1 MTALLPNASEHGHQ
15 TFMSDL
21 KGLLDET
28 VTGLG
33 AGAPTYLADL
43 VRQGGHGFRPRL
55 VEETAFARSRQ
66 SHRGLTLRLAAS
78 VEVLHVASLIHD
90 DYVDGAHCRR
100 GLTTPRSTIGGE
112 STLLLGTSAAIAAAM
127 IAHDE
132 GADFSYYF
140 IECAESLAAGQLAD
154 VQRPI
159 DKSIPFANYAHL
171 LRRKSGS
178 LMALAVLFGARS
190 AGPVDTDQM
199 KSFTAVGHDIGVA
212 FQIADDIEDFQHAAE
227 GKPSGLDS
235 LNGLSMTCV
244 VMTDGRP
251 ASPESL
257 RDEALRLLDSA
268 SERWRAEFH
277 RHPNP
282 RGTIATLRERLER
295 SA

>member
-1 MTALLPNASEHGHQ
+1 MTTLLPSASGRGDQ
-15 TFMSDL
+15 AFMSDL
-21 KGLLDET
+21 QGLLHET
-28 VTGLG
+28 VTDLG
-33 AGAPTYLADL
+33 ASAPTYLADL

-90 DYVDGAHCRR
+90 DYVDGAHSRR
-100 GLTTPRSTIGGE
+100 GLTTPRATIGGE

-140 IECAESLAAGQLAD
+140 LECAESLAAGQLAD

-159 DKSIPFANYAHL
+159 DKSIPFARYTDL
-171 LRRKSGS
+171 LRKKSGS
-178 LMALAVLFGARS
+178 LMALAVLFGARA
-190 AGPVDTDQM
+190 AGPVDTAQM
-199 KSFTAVGHDIGVA
+199 KSLTALGHEIGVS
-212 FQIADDIEDFQHAAE
+212 FQIADDIEDFQDAVV
-227 GKPSGLDS
+227 GKPRGLDS
-235 LNGLSMTCV
+235 VNGLPLTCI
-244 VMTDGRP
+244 VMADGRP

-268 SERWRAEFH
+268 SERWSAEFH
-277 RHPNP
+277 THPDP
-282 RGTIATLRERLER
+282 RGTIATLRDRLER
-295 SA
+295 PA